1 MTHAAYASCTLRI
14 IQENNIYLSK
24 HYMYTYRYNYVLVC
38 IYAEITNT
46 KELLWVWVTNTI
58 SFGQR
63 QKLFLLASALPTC
76 AAKIQKSASWI
87 STVTS
92 FTKLHWASRTGRSIS
107 WLAKEHTPCE
117 WWWIDVKE
125 TVWTVNKSQM
135 QNGSNWCTTE
145 QTHTTL
151 VQFGGGEPGLW
162 YWIRC
167 LQHLHWWFRDCCMS
181 PGLWEAAEL

>member
-1 MTHAAYASCTLRI
+1 MYICI
-14 IQENNIYLSK
+14 IHKYK
-24 HYMYTYRYNYVLVC
+24 
-38 IYAEITNT
+38 
-46 KELLWVWVTNTI
+46 KLLWVWVTNTI

-76 AAKIQKSASWI
+76 TANIQKSASWI
-87 STVTS
+87 STVAS

-107 WLAKEHTPCE
+107 WLAKEHTPAE
-117 WWWIDVKE
+117 WWGIDVKE
-125 TVWTVNKSQM
+125 TVWTVNKSQV

-151 VQFGGGEPGLW
+151 VQYGGRELRLL

-181 PGLWEAAEL
+181 PGLWEAPEL